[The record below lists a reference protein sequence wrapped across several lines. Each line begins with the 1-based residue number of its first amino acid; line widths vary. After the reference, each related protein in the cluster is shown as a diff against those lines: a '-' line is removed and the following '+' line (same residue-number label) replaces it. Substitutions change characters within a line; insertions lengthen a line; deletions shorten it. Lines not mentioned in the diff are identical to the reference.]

1 MGSGNQL
8 YYPSETRTMNSFRA
22 YFHVDDVAGVREFVL
37 NFDEG
42 SEETGIADGRSRME
56 DGRCDAWYTVNG
68 VKLNSQPTQKGLYIY
83 KGRKVAIK

>member
-1 MGSGNQL
+1 VSTPALGA
-8 YYPSETRTMNSFRA
+8 FRA
-22 YFHVDDVAGVREFVL
+22 YFKLGDDASQAREIT
-37 NFDEG
+37 NFNLLFDDG

-56 DGRCDAWYTVNG
+56 DGRCDAWHTVNG